1 MNKPIV
7 QAPALPRRLCGTATK
22 SGILLGPELGHVR
35 IARRWAAQAT
45 RSRPSL
51 AEPVGI
57 AVSEMTT
64 NALRHSAS
72 GLPGG
77 SVRVEIERTP
87 RHLELR
93 VTDNGPRP
101 GEEPSFPAVPSPE
114 PLRPSGNGL
123 RLVEALCS
131 YWDWKQHS
139 CGAITVRAVF
149 PW

>member
-7 QAPALPRRLCGTATK
+7 QVPTLPRRLCGTSTK
-22 SGILLGPELGHVR
+22 SGILLGPDLGHVK

-51 AEPVGI
+51 AEPVSV

-64 NALRHSAS
+64 NALRHTAS
-72 GLPGG
+72 GLPHGT
-77 SVRVEIERTP
+77 VRVEVERTL

-101 GEEPSFPAVPSPE
+101 GEEPTFPAVPAPE